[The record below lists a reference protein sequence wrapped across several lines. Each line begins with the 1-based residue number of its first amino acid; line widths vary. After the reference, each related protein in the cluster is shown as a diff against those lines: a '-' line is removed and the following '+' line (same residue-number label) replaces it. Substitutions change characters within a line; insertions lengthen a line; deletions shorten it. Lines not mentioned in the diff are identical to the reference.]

1 VKIAV
6 AGASGLIGG
15 ALVPALRADGH
26 EVRQLVR
33 RTPRTVD
40 EHRWDPQHRRIDP
53 ALLRDV
59 DAVINLAGAPI
70 RPRPW
75 TRGYRQ
81 ELVSSRLEAT
91 ATISQA
97 LAEAATADP
106 SRPRVLLNASGIG
119 YYGDTGSA
127 EIREDAPAGTDFLA
141 QLCVRWEAA
150 TSAAADAGV
159 RVVLLRTGLVLAP
172 EAMLVKVLGLVFRL
186 GLGGRLGSGRQ
197 YWPWIGLDD
206 EIGAIRHLLT
216 ADVCGPVNLAAPAPA
231 TNAEFTRVLGRVLHR
246 RTPLP
251 VPAFAVSTGL
261 GEFGRASVI
270 GGQRAVPAK
279 LLESGYEFADT
290 DLEAT
295 LRSALGRG

>member
-1 VKIAV
+1 LKIAV

-26 EVRQLVR
+26 EVLQLVR
-33 RTPRTVD
+33 RTPRNVD

-53 ALLRDV
+53 VLLRDV

-75 TRGYRQ
+75 TRGYRH
-81 ELVSSRLEAT
+81 ELVTSRIDAT

-97 LAEAATADP
+97 LAAAAADHP
-106 SRPRVLLNASGIG
+106 GRPRVLLNASGIG
-119 YYGDTGSA
+119 YYGDTGQA
-127 EIREDAPAGTDFLA
+127 EIREDAPPGSDFLA

-150 TSAAADAGV
+150 TAAAADAGV
-159 RVVLLRTGLVLAP
+159 RVVLLRTGLVLGP
-172 EAMLVKVLGLVFRL
+172 GAMLVKVLGLVFRL
-186 GLGGRLGSGRQ
+186 GLGGKLGSGRQ
-197 YWPWIGLDD
+197 YWPWISLED

-216 ADVCGPVNLAAPAPA
+216 ADVAGPVNLTAPGPV
-231 TNAEFTRVLGRVLHR
+231 TNAEFTRTLGRVLR
-246 RTPLP
+246 RPTPLP
-251 VPAFAVSTGL
+251 VPGFAVSAGL

-270 GGQRAVPAK
+270 GGQRAVPEK
-279 LLESGYEFADT
+279 LLSSGYDFADT

-295 LRSALGRG
+295 LRRSLGRG

>member
-1 VKIAV
+1 MKIAV

-53 ALLRDV
+53 SVLRDV

-75 TRGYRQ
+75 TRGYRHQ
-81 ELVSSRLEAT
+81 LVSSRLEAT

-97 LAEAATADP
+97 LAAAAAEDP
-106 SRPRVLLNASGIG
+106 ARPRVLLNASGIG
-119 YYGDTGSA
+119 YYGDTGQA

-141 QLCVRWEAA
+141 QLCVRWEGA
-150 TSAAADAGV
+150 TAAASDAGV
-159 RVVLLRTGLVLAP
+159 RVVLLRTGLVLGP
-172 EAMLVKVLGLVFRL
+172 GAMLVTVLGLVFRL

-197 YWPWIGLDD
+197 YWPWISLAD
-206 EIGAIRHLLT
+206 EIGAMQHLLT
-216 ADVCGPVNLAAPAPA
+216 ADVCGPVNLAAPAPV
-231 TNAEFTRVLGRVLHR
+231 TNTEFTRVMGRVLSR
-246 RTPLP
+246 PTPLP
-251 VPAFAVSTGL
+251 VPAFAISAGL

-279 LLESGYEFADT
+279 LQESGYVFADT
-290 DLEAT
+290 DLETT
-295 LRSALGRG
+295 LRRALGRG

>member
-15 ALVPALRADGH
+15 ALIPALCADGH
-26 EVRQLVR
+26 EVLQLVR
-33 RTPRTVD
+33 RTPRTLD

-59 DAVINLAGAPI
+59 DAVVNLAGAPI

-97 LAEAATADP
+97 LADAATADP

-119 YYGDTGSA
+119 FYGDTGDA
-127 EIREDAPAGTDFLA
+127 EIREDAGPGSDFLA
-141 QLCVRWEAA
+141 QLCLRWEGA
-150 TSAAADAGV
+150 TAAASDAGV
-159 RVVLLRTGLVLAP
+159 RVVLLRTGLVLGP
-172 EAMLVKVLGLVFRL
+172 DAMLIKVLGLVFRL

-197 YWPWIGLDD
+197 YWPWISLDD
-206 EIGAIRHLLT
+206 EIGAVRHLLT
-216 ADVCGPVNLAAPAPA
+216 ADVSGPVNLAAPAPA
-231 TNAEFTRVLGRVLHR
+231 TNAEFTRVLGRVLSR
-246 RTPLP
+246 PTPLP

-270 GGQRAVPAK
+270 GGQRAVPQK
-279 LLESGYEFADT
+279 LLDSGYEFADT
-290 DLEAT
+290 DLETT
-295 LRSALGRG
+295 LRRALGRS

>member
-40 EHRWDPQHRRIDP
+40 EYRWDPQHRRIDP
-53 ALLRDV
+53 SVLRDV

-81 ELVSSRLEAT
+81 ELVNSRLEAT

-97 LAEAATADP
+97 LAAAAAEDP

-119 YYGDTGSA
+119 YYGDTGPE
-127 EIREDAPAGTDFLA
+127 EIREDAPPGPDFLA
-141 QLCVRWEAA
+141 QLCVRWEGA
-150 TSAAADAGV
+150 TAAAADAGV
-159 RVVLLRTGLVLAP
+159 RVVLLRTGLVLAAD
-172 EAMLVKVLGLVFRL
+172 AMLIKVLGLVFRL
-186 GLGGRLGSGRQ
+186 GLGGRLGSGQQ

-206 EIGAIRHLLT
+206 EIGAMRHLLT
-216 ADVCGPVNLAAPAPA
+216 ADVSGPVNLAAPAPA
-231 TNAEFTRVLGRVLHR
+231 TNAEFTRVMGRVLSR
-246 RTPLP
+246 PTPLP
-251 VPAFAVSTGL
+251 VPAFAVSAGL
-261 GEFGRASVI
+261 GEFGRSSVI

-279 LLESGYEFADT
+279 LLDSGYAFTDT
-290 DLEAT
+290 DLEKT
-295 LRSALGRG
+295 LRAALGRG

>member
-1 VKIAV
+1 MKIAV

-53 ALLRDV
+53 SVLRDV

-75 TRGYRQ
+75 TRGYRH
-81 ELVSSRLEAT
+81 ELVNSRLDAT

-97 LAEAATADP
+97 LAAAAADDP

-119 YYGDTGSA
+119 YYGDTGPV
-127 EIREDAPAGTDFLA
+127 EIQEDAPPGPDFLA
-141 QLCVRWEAA
+141 QLCVRWEGA
-150 TSAAADAGV
+150 TVAAADAGV
-159 RVVLLRTGLVLAP
+159 RVVLLRTGLVLAAD
-172 EAMLVKVLGLVFRL
+172 AMLIKVLGLVFRL
-186 GLGGRLGSGRQ
+186 GLGGRLGSGQQ

-206 EIGAIRHLLT
+206 EIGAMRHLLT
-216 ADVCGPVNLAAPAPA
+216 ADVSGPVNLAAPAPA
-231 TNAEFTRVLGRVLHR
+231 TNAEFTRVMGRVLSR
-246 RTPLP
+246 PTPLP
-251 VPAFAVSTGL
+251 VPAFAVSAGL
-261 GEFGRASVI
+261 GEFGRSSVI
-270 GGQRAVPAK
+270 GGQRAVPQK
-279 LLESGYEFADT
+279 LLDSGYAFTDT
-290 DLEAT
+290 DLEKT
-295 LRSALGRG
+295 LRAALGRG